1 MKMNNNQ
8 QAIYE
13 IIARAIERPSVTAL
27 VVLKRVAGTG
37 KTQIHVT
44 LYSYYCLRMNK
55 NQDNNELQKFIVYI
69 ASLGMATLPL
79 STRLIVYSFFVI
91 HLDITLESELGAYF
105 KQACLLKYIQRVA

>member
-55 NQDNNELQKFIVYI
+55 N
-69 ASLGMATLPL
+69 
-79 STRLIVYSFFVI
+79 
-91 HLDITLESELGAYF
+91 
-105 KQACLLKYIQRVA
+105 